1 MKRHTTKS
9 RGRARSLACFLA
21 VAVGAPL
28 AVPGLASADPISD
41 KRAQAQ
47 ALADQISV
55 LGNQEAALSE
65 HYDAAVLAE
74 QQAGTQVDAAAK
86 QQAASRAAVTQAS
99 NALRSDAIDAY
110 THGGNMN
117 GGISSMSNL
126 ADAQNSLLRVE
137 YAKTLATSQNDHRDQ
152 YRLAEAQANAK
163 KAQLSAAQQQ
173 AAAQASKADSA
184 RRAVAGS
191 AAQLQATYK
200 QTQGQLA
207 TLVAQA
213 QAAQA
218 AEQARQAQLAD
229 QARQQTAQRAAAA
242 QAAGAQA
249 ATDRAH
255 ATPTAGSSGSG
266 PASAQPQRASST
278 TGGQS
283 SPASSAPAQSAPAP
297 TGSGGSAAVA
307 AAMSRLGDPYVW
319 GAAGPNTFDCSGL
332 TMWAWARAGVSLPHY
347 SGSQYDSTTHI
358 SMSQLQ
364 PGDLVFFANPG
375 DHMAMYIGGGQVIEA
390 PYTGANVRIEP
401 MYSQFVLASRPN

>member
-1 MKRHTTKS
+1 MKRNTTKS
-9 RGRARSLACFLA
+9 HRRARSLACFVV

-28 AVPGLASADPISD
+28 GMPGLASADPISD

-74 QQAGTQVDAAAK
+74 QQAGAQVDTVAK
-86 QQAASRAAVTQAS
+86 QEAASQAAVREAS
-99 NALRSDAIDAY
+99 KALRSDAVDAY

-126 ADAQNSLLRVE
+126 ADAQNSLLRVQ
-137 YAKTLATSQNDHRDQ
+137 YAQTLATSQNEHRDQ
-152 YRLAEAQANAK
+152 YRLAEAQASLK
-163 KAQLSAAQQQ
+163 KAQLTAAQQQ

-184 RRAVAGS
+184 RRAVSGS
-191 AAQLQATYK
+191 AARLQATYK

-213 QAAQA
+213 QAAKE
-218 AEQARQAQLAD
+218 AEQARQAQLAE
-229 QARQQTAQRAAAA
+229 QARQQSAQQVAVAQATTAQARATA
-242 QAAGAQA
+242 
-249 ATDRAH
+249 
-255 ATPTAGSSGSG
+255 TAGTPASG
-266 PASAQPQRASST
+266 PSASSAARAT

-283 SPASSAPAQSAPAP
+283 APTPSSPAPSAPAPP
-297 TGSGGSAAVA
+297 TGSGGGAAVA

-319 GAAGPNTFDCSGL
+319 GAAGPNSFDCSGL

-375 DHMAMYIGGGQVIEA
+375 EHMGMYIGGGRVIEA

-401 MYSQFVLASRPN
+401 MYSQYVLASRPN